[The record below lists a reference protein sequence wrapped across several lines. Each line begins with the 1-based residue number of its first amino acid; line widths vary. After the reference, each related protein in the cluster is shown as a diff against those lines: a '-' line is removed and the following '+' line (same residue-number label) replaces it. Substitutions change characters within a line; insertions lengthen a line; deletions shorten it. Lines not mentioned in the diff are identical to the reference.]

1 MEDVQVKTEKLC
13 KKQLYKMFFEI
24 SQTEFDSQ
32 TGAKRVF
39 VYEDDGALIMLTE
52 KLYEGDEKLELMMI
66 FEDNDDCC
74 DQGPQDG

>member
-1 MEDVQVKTEKLC
+1 MI
-13 KKQLYKMFFEI
+13 FEV
-24 SQTEFDSQ
+24 SQTEFNPQ

-39 VYEDDGALIMLTE
+39 VYEDDGAVIMLTE

-66 FEDNDDCC
+66 FEDEDDCC

>member
-1 MEDVQVKTEKLC
+1 MI
-13 KKQLYKMFFEI
+13 FEI
-24 SQTEFDSQ
+24 SQTEVDSQ

-39 VYEDDGALIMLTE
+39 VYEDDGFTIIMLTE

-66 FEDNDDCC
+66 FHSDDDCC

>member
-1 MEDVQVKTEKLC
+1 MI
-13 KKQLYKMFFEI
+13 FEV
-24 SQTEFDSQ
+24 SQTEFDAQ

-66 FEDNDDCC
+66 FDSDDEC
-74 DQGPQDG
+74 DDGPQDG